1 MAESRLVANEPAP
14 PQAAHEAAGGP
25 PAAPPGTRLLVADDD
40 PRICRSFASALA
52 RVGFHVFTA
61 DDSEP
66 AVELAAHAPPDVAL
80 VDLNMPTPGLVAVE
94 RLRAGHG
101 PALFIA
107 VLSGY
112 DDDDTRAECL
122 AAGADDVLG
131 KPIPIAELR
140 RRMVDAALA
149 RQEQIQARL
158 ARRREERRRQRD
170 GAATAAPAPPRTSLN
185 NVRALLHELID
196 LHAPA
201 PLHAPAALHAPAPL
215 HAPVPLHASALAVRL
230 ELDCDPALAGQF
242 DLALIEHALDELVAH
257 ALRLAPEGGAV
268 RLSARSWGTLAPSGV
283 ELAIHIAGADAAG
296 DADPLDLA
304 PGLVRLACE
313 AHGGALAYRAADGG
327 AAFYLQLSGRP

>member
-1 MAESRLVANEPAP
+1 MANAPARS
-14 PQAAHEAAGGP
+14 QARSEAAPLAADGQ

-61 DDSEP
+61 EDAEP
-66 AVELAAHAPPDVAL
+66 AVALAAHASPDVAL

-94 RLRAGHG
+94 RLRASHG

-140 RRMVDAALA
+140 RRMVDAAHA
-149 RQEQIQARL
+149 RQEQIDART
-158 ARRREERRRQRD
+158 ARRRDERRRRGAAD
-170 GAATAAPAPPRTSLN
+170 GAAAAASVAQAPPRTSLN
-185 NVRALLHELID
+185 NVRALLREVIE

-201 PLHAPAALHAPAPL
+201 PLHAPAR
-215 HAPVPLHASALAVRL
+215 AVRL
-230 ELDCDPALAGQF
+230 ELHCDPTLAGQF
-242 DLALIEHALDELVAH
+242 DLALIELALDELVAH
-257 ALRLAPEGGAV
+257 VVLLAPEGGEV
-268 RLSARSWGTLAPSGV
+268 RLSARPWATHAPSGV
-283 ELAIHIAGADAAG
+283 ELAVHLAGAPDAA
-296 DADPLDLA
+296 DLA
-304 PGLVRLACE
+304 PGLARLACE